1 MILRPGKDGAD
12 PRERALWGDLLSLGM
27 VFPIAILLG
36 WFLGKW
42 IGGALG
48 NAQAGALIGLV
59 WGVATGFYELYK
71 VTMRLNRKP
80 PQDGP
85 GSADGLSA
93 PEDGGDGRSAPK
105 DGGADGRP

>member
-1 MILRPGKDGAD
+1 MILGSGKHGAD
-12 PRERALWGDLLSLGM
+12 PKERALWGDLLSLGM

-71 VTMRLNRKP
+71 VTIRLNRKRP
-80 PQDGP
+80 DE
-85 GSADGLSA
+85 S
-93 PEDGGDGRSAPK
+93 EGGDGRSAPK

>member
-12 PRERALWGDLLSLGM
+12 PKERALWGDLLSLGL
-27 VFPIAILLG
+27 VFPIAIALG

-80 PQDGP
+80 PPEEAGAGD
-85 GSADGLSA
+85 A
-93 PEDGGDGRSAPK
+93 PPAPK
-105 DGGADGRP
+105 DGGDDARP